1 MLTDYDLHLLGE
13 GRHWK
18 SYEKLGA
25 QLHVANGVAGVN
37 FAIWAPNAEAVD
49 VVGDFNGWNGQ
60 GHRMQKR
67 IPSGIWELFVP
78 GLKSGTLYKY
88 RIHADNAFTDRA
100 DPYGFGAEVP
110 PRTASE
116 VVDLAAHE
124 WHDREWMTQRAAHN
138 SLSAPLNIYEV
149 HLGSWRRPDND
160 PHRWLSYADIG
171 RQLIPY
177 CLELGF
183 THVEFLPPTEH
194 PLSASWG
201 YQTIGIYAA
210 TSRFGSPQE
219 LMSLIDALHQAG
231 IGVIID
237 WVPAHF
243 PRDGHGLRRLDG
255 TALYEH
261 ADPRK
266 GEHPDWGTL
275 IFNYGRNEVAN
286 YLVSSALFWLDRYH
300 VDGLRVDAVASMLYL
315 DYSRKDGEWEPNCH
329 GGRENL
335 EAIEFLK
342 SFNVQV
348 HAHHPGVLTI
358 AEESTSWA
366 GVSRPTD
373 SGGLG
378 FSLKW
383 NMGWMNDTLRYMRHD
398 PVHRKYHHDELT
410 FSLIYAFHENFVL
423 PFSHDEVV
431 HGKGSLLNQM
441 PGDQWQKFANLRL
454 LYAYMGCH
462 PGKKLLFMGGEF
474 GQSQEWNF
482 DESLPWHLLESESHR
497 SLSRAVA
504 DLNKLVQSEP
514 SLHELDFD
522 GRGFEWID
530 CHNWQDSILTFIRRG
545 LDDREWVVVCCNFTP
560 VLRQGYRV
568 GLPEAGLYAEIFN
581 SDSAWY
587 GGSNAGNAGSI
598 EASRQPHHGRSH
610 SLSLTLP
617 PLAAIVLKLRPVNGP
632 EPGHRL

>member
-25 QLHVANGVAGVN
+25 QLHVADGVAGVN
-37 FAIWAPNAEAVD
+37 FAVWAPNAGAVS
-49 VVGDFNGWNGQ
+49 VVGDFNGWDGQ
-60 GHRMQKR
+60 RHALEKR
-67 IPSGIWELFVP
+67 TPSSGLWELFVP
-78 GLKSGTLYKY
+78 GIGAGTLYKY
-88 RIHADNAFTDRA
+88 RVHADGSFSDRA

-110 PRTASE
+110 PRTASK
-116 VVDLAAHE
+116 VVDLASYS
-124 WHDREWMTQRAAHN
+124 WRDQEWMGQRAARN
-138 SLSAPLNIYEV
+138 SLSAPLTIYEV
-149 HLGSWRRPDND
+149 HLGSWKRPGND
-160 PHRWLSYADIG
+160 PHRWLTYAELE
-171 RQLIPY
+171 RELIPY
-177 CLELGF
+177 CLEMGF
-183 THVEFLPPTEH
+183 THVEFLPPSEH

-201 YQTIGIYAA
+201 YQTIGLFAA
-210 TSRFGSPQE
+210 TSRFGSPE
-219 LMSLIDALHQAG
+219 DLMSLIDALHRAG

-243 PRDGHGLRRLDG
+243 PRDGHGLRRFDG

-261 ADPRK
+261 EDPRK

-315 DYSRKDGEWEPNCH
+315 DYSRKDGEWLPNCH

-335 EAIEFLK
+335 EAIDFIK

-358 AEESTSWA
+358 AEESTAWA
-366 GVSRPTD
+366 GVSRPTYV
-373 SGGLG
+373 GGLG

-431 HGKGSLLNQM
+431 HGKGSLLDQM
-441 PGDQWQKFANLRL
+441 PGDTWQKFANLRL
-454 LYAYMGCH
+454 LYAYMWCH

-474 GQSQEWNF
+474 GQWAEWNF
-482 DESLPWHLLESESHR
+482 DESLQWHLGQWEKHLG
-497 SLSRAVA
+497 LSRAVA
-504 DLNKLVQSEP
+504 DLNRLVRRER

-530 CHNWQDSILTFIRRG
+530 CHNWQDSVVAFVRRAS
-545 LDDREWVVVCCNFTP
+545 DPADFTVVCCNFTP
-560 VLRQGYRV
+560 VPRHGYRLGV
-568 GLPEAGLYAEIFN
+568 PEGGLYDEVFN
-581 SDSAWY
+581 GDSAWY
-587 GGSNAGNAGSI
+587 GGGNLGNGGAI
-598 EASRQPHHGRSH
+598 AAEHRPAHDREH
-610 SLSLTLP
+610 SLLVTLP
-617 PLAAIVLKLRPVNGP
+617 PLGVVVLKPR
-632 EPGHRL
+632 R